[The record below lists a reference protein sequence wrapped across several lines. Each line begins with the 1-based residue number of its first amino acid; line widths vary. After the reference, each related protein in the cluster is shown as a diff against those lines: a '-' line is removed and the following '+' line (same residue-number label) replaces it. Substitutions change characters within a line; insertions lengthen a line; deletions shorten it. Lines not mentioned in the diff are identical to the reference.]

1 MVLFIFIATD
11 KIDQNVT
18 SILSGV
24 PGSTSREALESSLL
38 TIWPFRA
45 DRPGAN
51 TIQFFYTDIYSIMKS
66 SLKIKSKRS
75 KG

>member
-11 KIDQNVT
+11 KINQNLT
-18 SILSGV
+18 SMLSGV
-24 PGSTSREALESSLL
+24 PGSISREALESSLL

-51 TIQFFYTDIYSIMKS
+51 TIQIFFTDVYFIMKS
-66 SLKIKSKRS
+66 SLKIKIKRS